1 MGSSKVSLLNIKFDN
16 PGFEQALID
25 FNTKRF
31 TVTPNIDHL
40 YNLQHNREFL
50 EAYRTADFIL
60 CDSKIISML
69 SRFACRERLMPV
81 AGADFFPALCG
92 FYSKDPAFKI
102 FLLGGT
108 TDIHSDT
115 AREKLNARFGPVVVG
130 NYSPPF
136 GFEKEEQ
143 EIKKIIELVNV
154 SAATVLAIGVGS
166 PKQELFINSY
176 AGSFLK
182 IKHFIAI
189 GATIDFESGMVK
201 RAPEWM
207 KAVGMEWFYRF
218 LSEPKRLFRR
228 YFIAGPQV
236 VFKILLFRFKREEG

>member
-1 MGSSKVSLLNIKFDN
+1 MQPLTDIVPYLKRLTIMGSSKVSLLNIKFDN

-102 FLLGGT
+102 FYWGT

-130 NYSPPF
+130 NYSPPLVL
-136 GFEKEEQ
+136 KRKNR
-143 EIKKIIELVNV
+143 KKKNHR
-154 SAATVLAIGVGS
+154 IG
-166 PKQELFINSY
+166 
-176 AGSFLK
+176 
-182 IKHFIAI
+182 
-189 GATIDFESGMVK
+189 
-201 RAPEWM
+201 
-207 KAVGMEWFYRF
+207 
-218 LSEPKRLFRR
+218 
-228 YFIAGPQV
+228 
-236 VFKILLFRFKREEG
+236 